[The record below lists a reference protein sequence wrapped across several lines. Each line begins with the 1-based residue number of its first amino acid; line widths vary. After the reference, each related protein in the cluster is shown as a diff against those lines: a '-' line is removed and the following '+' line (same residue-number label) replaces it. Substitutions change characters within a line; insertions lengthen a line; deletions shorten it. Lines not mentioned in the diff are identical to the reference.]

1 MQKIKILAALLL
13 ISLCCNSLLWMGCA
27 QIGSPTGGP
36 RDTIA
41 PVLIKAV
48 PEDGQLNFNGN
59 KIVFSFNEYIELEDV
74 SQNVLV
80 SPFQKSNPS
89 VNSNLKTLSFRFKDS
104 LKPNTTYSIHF
115 GNAIKDVNEGNVL
128 KNFTYTFSTGSF
140 IDSLELAG
148 KVVLAETG
156 NTDSTLFVLLYRNAA
171 DTAIQSRK
179 PDYITRLDGSGNF
192 HFFHLPSGTYQ
203 VYALK
208 DGDGGKT
215 YNAATEL
222 FAFQDTSIELPGN
235 NTQPLLYAYAEK
247 EEEKKSSGE
256 KKAPEKKL
264 RYQMNINGNRQDL
277 LKPLELSFNNPL
289 KKIAS
294 DSILLCD
301 TNFIPLKEAKL
312 TVDSTR
318 RKLSIAYPWQPE
330 SFHVLLLPAGS
341 VQDSIGNSLS
351 KSDTIRFSTK
361 AVAEYGSI
369 LLRFTNL
376 DAGKHPVIQ
385 FIQNNE
391 LAFSAAING
400 TTYSNNRFNPGE
412 YELRILYDEDENGKW
427 TPGNFTNRK
436 QPEKVLS
443 LPQKLNIRADWDNER
458 DIKL

>member
-27 QIGSPTGGP
+27 QIGTPTGGQ

-41 PVLIKAV
+41 PVLIKAI
-48 PEDGQLNFNGN
+48 PEDGQLNFTGN
-59 KIVFSFNEYIELEDV
+59 KVVLSFNEYIELEDV

-80 SPFQKSNPS
+80 SPFQQSNPS

-115 GNAIKDVNEGNVL
+115 GNAIKDVNEGNIL

-140 IDSLELAG
+140 IDSLELSG
-148 KVVLAETG
+148 KVILAETG
-156 NTDSTLFVLLYRNAA
+156 IADSTLFVLLYRNAA
-171 DTAIQSRK
+171 DTAIQNSK
-179 PDYITRLDGSGNF
+179 PDYITRLDGLGNF
-192 HFFHLPSGTYQ
+192 HFYHLPSGTYK

-208 DGDGGKT
+208 DGDGSKT

-235 NTQPLLYAYAEK
+235 ITQPLLYAYAEK
-247 EEEKKSSGE
+247 EVEKQSSGE
-256 KKAPEKKL
+256 KKTPEKKL
-264 RYQMNINGNRQDL
+264 RYKININSNRQDL

-289 KKIAS
+289 KKITS

-301 TNFIPLKEAKL
+301 TNFMPLKDAKL

-318 RKLSIAYPWQPE
+318 QKLSFAYNWQPE
-330 SFHVLLLPAGS
+330 FFHVLLLPAGA
-341 VQDSIGNSLS
+341 VQDSLGNGNL
-351 KSDTIRFSTK
+351 KSDTIRFSTR
-361 AVAEYGSI
+361 AIEEYGRI

-376 DAGKHPVIQ
+376 DTGKHPVIQ
-385 FIQNNE
+385 FLQNNE

-400 TTYSNNRFNPGE
+400 TTYNNNRFNPGE
-412 YELRILYDEDENGKW
+412 YELRILYDEDESGKW
-427 TPGNFTNRK
+427 TPGNYKNRK

-458 DIKL
+458 DIQL